1 MDTFPPSYQAEVPL
15 AAIQDHESHIHERES
30 GLGPT
35 PITINTDALT
45 NLVNGRLDFNALKDL
60 DIKISFHTQP
70 ELIGQIE
77 VIEKTKQTPQK
88 KTWEQL
94 HALVFDV
101 ANASLR
107 IINRSAVE
115 SNYTRVPLPRARPYM
130 KDYIYYRMTRA
141 KSDPLNFQ
149 YMAYALIDRLGVR
162 KERLRG
168 EIKEAWVLND
178 PKGRR
183 FETVSK
189 WKYWATTTQV
199 EMRVRKGQTQ
209 FPGYKRWFH

>member
-1 MDTFPPSYQAEVPL
+1 MDNFPPSYRADISPS
-15 AAIQDHESHIHERES
+15 AIRDHESQSHERES
-30 GLGPT
+30 ELAPT
-35 PITINTDALT
+35 PIAINAEALT
-45 NLVNGRLDFNALKDL
+45 NLVNGQLDFNALKDL
-60 DIKISFHTQP
+60 DIEISFPTQP
-70 ELIGQIE
+70 ELIGHIE
-77 VIEKTKQTPQK
+77 VIGKSKQAPQK

-107 IINRSAVE
+107 ITDRSAVE
-115 SNYTRVPLPRARPYM
+115 N
-130 KDYIYYRMTRA
+130 
-141 KSDPLNFQ
+141 
-149 YMAYALIDRLGVR
+149 RLGVR

-199 EMRVRKGQTQ
+199 EIRVRKGQTQ

>member
-1 MDTFPPSYQAEVPL
+1 MDNRLPPYRADISLPVSR
-15 AAIQDHESHIHERES
+15 DHESQSHERES
-30 GLGPT
+30 ELAPT
-35 PITINTDALT
+35 SIAINTEVFT
-45 NLVNGRLDFNALKDL
+45 KLVDGRLDFNALKDR
-60 DIKISFHTQP
+60 DIEINFHTQP
-70 ELIGQIE
+70 GLIGRVE
-77 VIEKTKQTPQK
+77 VVEKTKQAPEK

-107 IINRSAVE
+107 ITDRSVVE
-115 SNYTRVPLPRARPYM
+115 RNYTRILLPRARPYV

-183 FETVSK
+183 FEIVSR

>member
-1 MDTFPPSYQAEVPL
+1 MDNHLPPYRADIALSASQY
-15 AAIQDHESHIHERES
+15 HESHSHEWES
-30 GLGPT
+30 ELAPT
-35 PITINTDALT
+35 PIAINTEALT

-60 DIKISFHTQP
+60 DIEINFYTQP

-77 VIEKTKQTPQK
+77 VVGEPEQAPEK

-94 HALVFDV
+94 HALIFDV
-101 ANASLR
+101 ASASLR
-107 IINRSAVE
+107 ITDRSAVE
-115 SNYTRVPLPRARPYM
+115 SSYTRIPLPRTRPYI

-141 KSDPLNFQ
+141 KSDPLDFQ

-162 KERLRG
+162 KQRLRG
-168 EIKEAWVLND
+168 EIKEVWVLND

-183 FETVSK
+183 FEIVSK
-189 WKYWATTTQV
+189 WKYWATATQV

-209 FPGYKRWFH
+209 FPGCKRWFH

>member
-1 MDTFPPSYQAEVPL
+1 MDLFPPSYLADILP
-15 AAIQDHESHIHERES
+15 AAIQDHESQSHERDFELAS
-30 GLGPT
+30 T
-35 PITINTDALT
+35 PIAINAEALT
-45 NLVNGRLDFNALKDL
+45 NPVNARLDFNALKDL
-60 DIKISFHTQP
+60 DIEISFHTQP
-70 ELIGQIE
+70 EMIGKIE
-77 VIEKTKQTPQK
+77 VIRKTKQAPAK

-107 IINRSAVE
+107 ITDRSAVE
-115 SNYTRVPLPRARPYM
+115 NNYTRISLPRARPYM

-168 EIKEAWVLND
+168 EIREAWVLND

-209 FPGYKRWFH
+209 FPGYKRLFH

>member
-1 MDTFPPSYQAEVPL
+1 MDNHFPPYRADIS
-15 AAIQDHESHIHERES
+15 HERE
-30 GLGPT
+30 LELAPT
-35 PITINTDALT
+35 SIAINTEALT
-45 NLVNGRLDFNALKDL
+45 NLVNGRIDFNALKDL
-60 DIKISFHTQP
+60 EIEINFHTQP

-77 VIEKTKQTPQK
+77 VDGKTEQAPEK

-107 IINRSAVE
+107 ITDRSAVGR
-115 SNYTRVPLPRARPYM
+115 NYTRIPLPRAHPYM

-141 KSDPLNFQ
+141 KSDPLNFK

>member
-1 MDTFPPSYQAEVPL
+1 MDLFPPSYRADVL
-15 AAIQDHESHIHERES
+15 YSATQDHESQSHERES
-30 GLGPT
+30 ELAPT
-35 PITINTDALT
+35 PIAINAEILT

-60 DIKISFHTQP
+60 DIEISFHTQP

-77 VIEKTKQTPQK
+77 VIGKTKQAPEK

-107 IINRSAVE
+107 ITDRSAVE
-115 SNYTRVPLPRARPYM
+115 NNYARIPLPRARPYM

-149 YMAYALIDRLGVR
+149 YMAYALVDRLGVR

-168 EIKEAWVLND
+168 EIREAWVLND

>member
-1 MDTFPPSYQAEVPL
+1 MDNFPPSYRANISY
-15 AAIQDHESHIHERES
+15 AAIRDHEPQSHERES
-30 GLGPT
+30 ELAPS
-35 PITINTDALT
+35 PIAINDEILT
-45 NLVNGRLDFNALKDL
+45 NLVNGRLDFNALNDL
-60 DIKISFHTQP
+60 DIEISFHTQP

-77 VIEKTKQTPQK
+77 VIGKTKQAPEK

-107 IINRSAVE
+107 ITDRSEVE
-115 SNYTRVPLPRARPYM
+115 SNYTRIPLPRARPYM

-149 YMAYALIDRLGVR
+149 YMVYALIDRLGVR
-162 KERLRG
+162 RERLRG
-168 EIKEAWVLND
+168 DIREAWVLND

>member
-1 MDTFPPSYQAEVPL
+1 MDNHLPPYRADISLSASQN
-15 AAIQDHESHIHERES
+15 HESQSRERES
-30 GLGPT
+30 ELAPT
-35 PITINTDALT
+35 LIAINTEALT
-45 NLVNGRLDFNALKDL
+45 NLVSGRLDFNTLKDL
-60 DIKISFHTQP
+60 DIEINFHTQP

-77 VIEKTKQTPQK
+77 VVRKTEQVPRG
-88 KTWEQL
+88 KTWEQR

-107 IINRSAVE
+107 ITDRSVVE
-115 SNYTRVPLPRARPYM
+115 RNYTRISLPRARPYM

-162 KERLRG
+162 KQRLRG